1 MILARAGRA
10 RRMCSRVNTVL
21 TNGHCT
27 AAPGGAM
34 RGVGRGVRAR
44 PPDRGRGAVAGG
56 GRRMSALRAG
66 AP

>member
-10 RRMCSRVNTVL
+10 RRICSRAGTVL
-21 TNGHCT
+21 TNGHCA
-27 AAPGGAM
+27 AAPGGAT

-44 PPDRGRGAVAGG
+44 PPDRGRGAVAED
-56 GRRMSALRAG
+56 GRRVSALRAG